1 MNGQDLDKLLD
12 KHIQKHEEEF
22 NQAAAHLCISVE
34 QLKEN
39 LIAMA
44 RAFCGIVDNAM
55 KIWNGIKEWA
65 IDRYLDLERIE
76 KDSRKKRQL
85 YKLNFD
91 RPKIKS
97 QVIDRKPQHLIKKVI
112 Y

>member
-1 MNGQDLDKLLD
+1 MNERDLDKLLD

-22 NQAAAHLCISVE
+22 NKAAAHLCMSVE

-39 LIAMA
+39 IKAMA
-44 RAFCGIVDNAM
+44 RVFGVIVDNTM
-55 KIWNGIKEWA
+55 KLWNEVKEWV
-65 IDRYLDLERIE
+65 IDRHLDLERIE
-76 KDSRKKRQL
+76 KENRKKRQL

-97 QVIDRKPQHLIKKVI
+97 QVIDRKPQQLIKKII

>member
-12 KHIQKHEEEF
+12 KHIEKHEEEF
-22 NQAAAHLCISVE
+22 NQAAAHLCMSVE

-39 LIAMA
+39 LTAMA
-44 RAFCGIVDNAM
+44 RAFGVIVDNAM
-55 KIWNGIKEWA
+55 KYWNEFIKERT
-65 IDRYLDLERIE
+65 IDHHLALERIE
-76 KDSRKKRQL
+76 KESKRRQS

-97 QVIDRKPQHLIKKVI
+97 QVIDKKPQHLIKKII

>member
-1 MNGQDLDKLLD
+1 MNEQNLDKLLD

-22 NQAAAHLCISVE
+22 NQAAAQLCMSVE

-39 LIAMA
+39 LKAMT
-44 RAFCGIVDNAM
+44 RAFGVIVDNAM
-55 KIWNGIKEWA
+55 KIWNGIKKWA

-76 KDSRKKRQL
+76 KECGKKRQL

-97 QVIDRKPQHLIKKVI
+97 QVIDKKPQHLIKKVI

>member
-1 MNGQDLDKLLD
+1 MNEQDLDKILD
-12 KHIQKHEEEF
+12 KHIQNHEEEF
-22 NQAAAHLCISVE
+22 NQAAAHFCMSVE

-39 LIAMA
+39 LKAMA
-44 RAFCGIVDNAM
+44 RAFGVIVDNAM
-55 KIWNGIKEWA
+55 KLWDGIKERV
-65 IDRYLDLERIE
+65 IDCYLDLVRIE
-76 KDSRKKRQL
+76 KESRKKRQL

-97 QVIDRKPQHLIKKVI
+97 QVIDRKPQHLIKKII

>member
-1 MNGQDLDKLLD
+1 MNELDLDKLLD

-22 NQAAAHLCISVE
+22 NQAAAHLCMSVE

-39 LIAMA
+39 LKTMA
-44 RAFCGIVDNAM
+44 RAFGVVVDNAM
-55 KIWNGIKEWA
+55 KLWNEVKEWV
-65 IDRYLDLERIE
+65 IDRLLDLERIE
-76 KDSRKKRQL
+76 KENRKKRLL

-97 QVIDRKPQHLIKKVI
+97 QVIDRKPRYLIKKVI